1 MTTPETKIV
10 RSDLQFFPSERLTD
24 NDDGGGMPL
33 GTPISG
39 EANELFNP
47 ISNIARV
54 NGGFYARLMYAG
66 VQRIDDEP
74 LIGSFAAITKPPSDP
89 TVSYLLSRATKF
101 GELRHEALDRVEA
114 YNVATIESRMLLLS
128 TQSQNSRLVQA
139 YQRVGEPL
147 PLVGDVYCLR
157 QNKAGYPKHEQ
168 YIQVTRV
175 TSEDRTFVAQS
186 SGSRREF
193 TVTVVK
199 MEISAKL
206 QADFVGSDYPVEGY
220 TDNPCKIRET
230 AVADA
235 AQYYGVKPLAAPITR
250 DDITLQVPSLM
261 DKIVPTNQVEVR
273 LTDLTAAGQRQT
285 LLDGSKTGA
294 GGLITLSINK
304 SHSTS
309 STTALYTGNA
319 ITPGS
324 LNIDTAAGQVKDKGS
339 ALVIGETVVG
349 SVNQAAGEVT
359 INGASFSGYIT
370 SLSFRPAGRELQ
382 VGDTAST
389 PVTINNRSYI
399 WSRNINP
406 PPAPGSL
413 LVSYRA
419 QGRWYDLRDS
429 GDGVL
434 RGASAAHGSGSVN
447 FVTGSVEISTGE
459 LPDVGS
465 SVMFTWGG
473 RARYFNRSDQ
483 TPTAKMLLTLS
494 QAAVPSSLSLTWLN
508 GTQKTAVSDARGNI
522 TGDWTGKYNAKTR
535 ELRIDTG
542 ANFDHPDGALDITV
556 QYSTGEVQTTPIT
569 LSELDST
576 GKVSFT
582 VDSVLP
588 NTVQIDYTLPLPAGY
603 GKLDQNLMVARKQD
617 FTLENTVSDDGQG
630 NLINKK
636 GVIVGTIDYIS
647 GAGSFD
653 PTLTFNLPKAVL
665 GAFTETVLPSGG
677 GLVFDF
683 PKKTTIA
690 IHHYDYE
697 DVLCTLPSA
706 KTTPAKLTHF
716 SDNSESAITDNLAS
730 GAIEVDLLP
739 SYVEVVTPSSVNF
752 NWAGKNYFDR
762 EGRIYTDL
770 NPNNGAAT
778 AVGDID
784 YQSGRATLNNWT
796 WTNGNPATLTS
807 LLTSLTGNPVDQ
819 VTFRTP
825 SAPLRPDSLNVWAT
839 AVDGTRISAVAN
851 AQGNL
856 QAPNIEGVVDVEYGV
871 ASVQFG
877 AWVAAAGN
885 EAEPWYQADAVTDDG
900 QIWQPKSV
908 FAETITYNAT
918 SYSYLPID
926 SNVVKIDTVRLPQD
940 GRIPIFRRGD
950 TIIIGN
956 RQTTDIG
963 SAHTGGQTVTL
974 PRNDVTRIAVSDADD
989 KPVNAELWD
998 YDLAAGTI
1006 TWRTPLDLSMYK
1018 MPLKVMHAQEERN
1031 RIIQADIDG
1040 TLTLLF
1046 AMRRSYPIAD
1056 TYVSSV
1062 LIGGD
1067 LQVRVSI
1074 PFTQRNWDN
1083 VWRDE
1088 PKGDQLLNKLN
1099 LKDYPMILT
1108 DDGAIKE
1115 RWMIKMT
1122 GTSTFELY
1130 GETLGFVMRG
1140 DTLTDLAPINPA
1152 NGTPYFTLPKQ
1163 AFGSDAPW
1171 VSQDIIR
1178 FNTWGTLLPVWV
1190 LCAVQ
1195 PNPNPPTGTDGY
1207 TQCLYGDTTELL
1219 V

>member
-1 MTTPETKIV
+1 MATPETKIN

-47 ISNIARV
+47 ISSIARI
-54 NGGFYARLMYAG
+54 NGAFHLRLVYAG
-66 VQRIDDEP
+66 VQRADDEP

-101 GELRHEALDRVEA
+101 GELRHESLDRIEA

-128 TQSQNSRLVQA
+128 TQSKNSRLVQA

-147 PLVGDVYCLR
+147 PVVGDVYCLR
-157 QNKAGYPKHEQ
+157 QEKAGFPKVEQ

-175 TSEDRTFVAQS
+175 TSEDRTFTVRGNSQ
-186 SGSRREF
+186 RDF
-193 TVTVVK
+193 TRTVIK
-199 MEISAKL
+199 MEISSKL
-206 QADFVGSDYPVEGY
+206 EADFVGSDYPDESY
-220 TDNPCKIRET
+220 IDNPTKIREVS
-230 AVADA
+230 VADA
-235 AQYYGVKPLAAPITR
+235 AQYYGIKPLAAPITK
-250 DDITLQVPSLM
+250 DEITLQIPDLM
-261 DKIVPTNQVEVR
+261 EKIVPTNQVEVR
-273 LTDLTAAGQRQT
+273 LSDLTAAGQRQT

-294 GGLITLSINK
+294 DGIIKLQVAK
-304 SHSTS
+304 SHSAG
-309 STTALYTGNA
+309 STTSLYTGNA

-324 LNIDTAAGQVKDKGS
+324 LVIDTAAGQIKDKGA
-339 ALVIGETVVG
+339 ALMLGEVVVG
-349 SVNQAAGEVT
+349 NVNQAAGEIT
-359 INGASFSGYIT
+359 INGTSFSGYIT
-370 SLSFRPAGRELQ
+370 SLDFRPAGRELQ

-399 WSRNINP
+399 WGRNINP

-434 RGASAAHGSGSVN
+434 RGASAAHGSGSIN

-465 SVMFTWGG
+465 SILYTWGG
-473 RARYFNRSDQ
+473 RARYFNRADQ
-483 TPTAKMLLTLS
+483 VPSAKMLLRLI
-494 QAAVPSSLSLTWLN
+494 QPARAASLSLKWN
-508 GTQKTAVSDARGNI
+508 DGTAKTAVSDARGNI
-522 TGDWTGKYNAKTR
+522 TGDWTGKFTPRAF
-535 ELRIDTG
+535 EIRIDTG
-542 ANFDHPDGALDITV
+542 ANFNHPAGALDITV
-556 QYSTGEVQTTPIT
+556 QYSTGNVQTSDIT
-569 LSELDST
+569 LSKLDGA

-582 VDSVLP
+582 LADFLP
-588 NTVQIDYTLPLPAGY
+588 GTVQIDYNLRTPLGYHVTDPEDDVNTLPA
-603 GKLDQNLMVARKQD
+603 AI
-617 FTLENTVSDDGQG
+617 TDDGQG
-630 NLINKK
+630 NLIN
-636 GVIVGTIDYIS
+636 VDSIVVGTIDYVT

-653 PTLTFNLPKAVL
+653 PSLTRKL
-665 GAFTETVLPSGG
+665 GKPVYTYSHETVQVFTGVNMMTTELKPVAFLDHYEYESVVMTLP
-677 GLVFDF
+677 DN
-683 PKKTTIA
+683 KTTA
-690 IHHYDYE
+690 AS
-697 DVLCTLPSA
+697 VSC
-706 KTTPAKLTHF
+706 F
-716 SDNSESAITDNLAS
+716 GSDGATAHTDILSS
-730 GAIEVDLLP
+730 GPIEMDLLP
-739 SYVEVVTPSSVNF
+739 AYAEVITPSSVNF

-762 EGRIYTDL
+762 EGRLYTDL
-770 NPNNGAAT
+770 NPSTGAAT

-784 YQSGRATLNNWT
+784 YQSGRATLNSWQ
-796 WTNGNPATLTS
+796 WVNGNPTTLKS
-807 LLTSLTGNPVDQ
+807 LLTSLTGNPVDK

-839 AVDGTRISAVAN
+839 AVDGTRISAIAN
-851 AQGNL
+851 VQGNL
-856 QAPNIEGVVDVEYGV
+856 KAANIEGVVDVEYGV

-877 AWVAAAGN
+877 AYVTAAGK
-885 EAEPWYQADAVTDDG
+885 ESEPWYSAEAVTSDG
-900 QIWQPKSV
+900 KIWQPKQV

-963 SAHTGGQTVTL
+963 SAHTGGQTVML
-974 PRNDVTRIAVSDADD
+974 PRNDVTRIAVVDADD
-989 KPVNAELWD
+989 KNIDASLWD

-1006 TWRTPLDLSMYK
+1006 TWKTPLDLSMYK

-1074 PFTQRNWDN
+1074 PFTQKSWNN
-1083 VWRDE
+1083 VWLDT
-1088 PKGDQLLNKLN
+1088 PVGAQLLNKLN
-1099 LKDYPMILT
+1099 LKDYPMVLT

-1122 GTSTFELY
+1122 GANQFELY

-1152 NGTPYFTLPKQ
+1152 TGKPYFTLPKQ
-1163 AFGSDAPW
+1163 AFGADAPW
-1171 VSQDIIR
+1171 STQDIIR
-1178 FNTWGTLLPVWV
+1178 FNTWGTLLPILV

-1207 TQCLYGDTTELL
+1207 TMCLYGDTTEMT